1 MVAVG
6 SKSIPERQSISLDL
20 SKETEDNLNTELFSE
35 IFSSESIN
43 NNTTSK
49 DENKS
54 EIDKNDLE
62 LSNHNNKIPTNIDK
76 NPLNESNSFSE
87 GIGRKIVKDISEIG
101 DENKKAVVYFG
112 NKESNEIIKS
122 SNKTISI
129 DDASSFISSG
139 MVLSKNSEISN
150 ENEIVEEVDENSSQN
165 QHGNIFLTQPNTLN
179 NSTSKSKNKLLKSDQ
194 KNIFNSFENNIS
206 KSKKHNLEKNTK
218 VINADK
224 ETKVINADKDKN
236 ISSYSTSSSETE
248 EVKIVKED
256 HTKFK
261 KENFTV
267 DKQKNLSN
275 NNKEIPSEKNTESF
289 FKTKYLHSSNILAP
303 QSKNNLSNQILS
315 NNSGIEVN
323 AANQSNNIN
332 YGSNGNQ
339 NGTHSSSTNNN
350 YQIYNDIKETLDM
363 SDKRW
368 ASSLVSK
375 INRSHASKTN
385 EIELHLSPKN
395 LGKLKIKISVY
406 NKTAF
411 VKFNTENAATS
422 SLILNE
428 EHKLSEMLKEV
439 GLELEDFSSEN
450 SFNQSFSN
458 REQGKKEIKFK
469 STDTNNSNDIND
481 HENYTKDESLLNIKV

>member
-20 SKETEDNLNTELFSE
+20 SKETEENLNTELFSE
-35 IFSSESIN
+35 IFSSENIN
-43 NNTTSK
+43 NNTTSN

-87 GIGRKIVKDISEIG
+87 GIGRKIVKDISEISDG
-101 DENKKAVVYFG
+101 NKNTVEYFG
-112 NKESNEIIKS
+112 NKESNEIIRS

-129 DDASSFISSG
+129 DDALSFTSSG
-139 MVLSKNSEISN
+139 LVLSKNSDISN
-150 ENEIVEEVDENSSQN
+150 ENEILEEVDKNSSQN
-165 QHGNIFLTQPNTLN
+165 QHGNIFLTKPNSLN
-179 NSTSKSKNKLLKSDQ
+179 NSTPKSKNKLLKSNQ
-194 KNIFNSFENNIS
+194 ENNFNSFENNIS
-206 KSKKHNLEKNTK
+206 KSKKHHLEKDKK
-218 VINADK
+218 VINA
-224 ETKVINADKDKN
+224 NKDKN
-236 ISSYSTSSSETE
+236 SSSDMTSSNETE

-256 HTKFK
+256 HTKIR
-261 KENFTV
+261 KENFTI

-275 NNKEIPSEKNTESF
+275 NNKEIYSEKNTEKF
-289 FKTKYLHSSNILAP
+289 FKTKYLHSSNIFAP
-303 QSKNNLSNQILS
+303 QSKNNFSNQILS

-339 NGTHSSSTNNN
+339 NGTQSGSSISN
-350 YQIYNDIKETLDM
+350 YQIYSDIKETLDM

-385 EIELHLSPKN
+385 EIELHLSPESRKTKN
-395 LGKLKIKISVY
+395 K
-406 NKTAF
+406 
-411 VKFNTENAATS
+411 
-422 SLILNE
+422 
-428 EHKLSEMLKEV
+428 
-439 GLELEDFSSEN
+439 
-450 SFNQSFSN
+450 NQC
-458 REQGKKEIKFK
+458 
-469 STDTNNSNDIND
+469 
-481 HENYTKDESLLNIKV
+481 L

>member
-323 AANQSNNIN
+323 AANQ
-332 YGSNGNQ
+332 
-339 NGTHSSSTNNN
+339 
-350 YQIYNDIKETLDM
+350 
-363 SDKRW
+363 
-368 ASSLVSK
+368 
-375 INRSHASKTN
+375 
-385 EIELHLSPKN
+385 
-395 LGKLKIKISVY
+395 
-406 NKTAF
+406 
-411 VKFNTENAATS
+411 
-422 SLILNE
+422 
-428 EHKLSEMLKEV
+428 
-439 GLELEDFSSEN
+439 
-450 SFNQSFSN
+450 
-458 REQGKKEIKFK
+458 
-469 STDTNNSNDIND
+469 
-481 HENYTKDESLLNIKV
+481 